1 MGREI
6 YSTLSGKQLMIK
18 DKLRLYILENFLFT
32 DDQSELNNE
41 DSFMDQGI
49 IDSTAILELI
59 FFMEE
64 EFSVKVEAEEM
75 TPDNLDSINKATRFI
90 ESKSSRLAG

>member
-6 YSTLSGKQLMIK
+6 YSTLLGKRLMIK

-64 EFSVKVEAEEM
+64 EFSVKVEVDEM
-75 TPDNLDSINKATRFI
+75 IQDNLDSINKATRFI
-90 ESKSSRLAG
+90 ESKNKSLPG

>member
-1 MGREI
+1 
-6 YSTLSGKQLMIK
+6 MIK

-64 EFSVKVEAEEM
+64 EFSVKVETEEM
-75 TPDNLDSINKATRFI
+75 TPDNLDSINKVTRFI
-90 ESKSSRLAG
+90 ESKSSSVAG

>member
-6 YSTLSGKQLMIK
+6 YLSVLEKLSMIK
-18 DKLRLYILENFLFT
+18 DKVRAYILENFLFT
-32 DDQSELNNE
+32 DDQSQLNNE

-64 EFSVKVEAEEM
+64 EFSVKVEVEEM
-75 TPDNLDSINKATRFI
+75 IPDNLDSVDKVVRFI
-90 ESKSSRLAG
+90 EKKIKT

>member
-1 MGREI
+1 
-6 YSTLSGKQLMIK
+6 MIK

-64 EFSVKVEAEEM
+64 EFSVKVETEEM
-75 TPDNLDSINKATRFI
+75 IPDNLDSINKVTRFI